1 MSCALREGGGE
12 GAGLEI
18 FADCDQRG
26 ETRRACTGP
35 GCPKGSGRE
44 LICRPP
50 APRDTPTMRHGV
62 HMWCGGTVCRARLP
76 TVVIVHASHERVR
89 LFFLVPD
96 HVLRFIERLKQDI

>member
-1 MSCALREGGGE
+1 MSRALREGGGE

-44 LICRPP
+44 PICRPP
-50 APRDTPTMRHGV
+50 APRDTPTICDMACTCGV
-62 HMWCGGTVCRARLP
+62 AGQCA
-76 TVVIVHASHERVR
+76 ERVS
-89 LFFLVPD
+89 LPS
-96 HVLRFIERLKQDI
+96 

>member
-1 MSCALREGGGE
+1 MHRAGVPQGIRER
-12 GAGLEI
+12 
-18 FADCDQRG
+18 ADMPP
-26 ETRRACTGP
+26 TGT
-35 GCPKGSGRE
+35 
-44 LICRPP
+44 
-50 APRDTPTMRHGV
+50 PRHTDYMRHGV